1 LIDIQWNDTTN
12 SDHLSPEVKTNRP
25 FASIGKHPSEDLKSL
40 RGESDIRKLFLEKDV
55 HKHTGITYSEFMEMT
70 SSEITDVIE
79 YVERR
84 MASEANAI
92 NNLGLSAKK

>member
-1 LIDIQWNDTTN
+1 
-12 SDHLSPEVKTNRP
+12 
-25 FASIGKHPSEDLKSL
+25 
-40 RGESDIRKLFLEKDV
+40 
-55 HKHTGITYSEFMEMT
+55 MEMT